1 MQSDWE
7 RETLEC
13 LVTSGQYRACALRLR
28 QALSTAGISSNRSS
42 SRAHNFPEVDEEQ
55 PAHFWNNKAQIQC
68 VMMSSPVCRGGV
80 EGGVGGSARRC
91 LFGSV
96 DHEELQRDYTLLMRA
111 ELQDA
116 SRRWN
121 FDFTVNKPRVGGDLE
136 WVALPEARVPSLY
149 HDCTVGPVPRQKGA
163 GPVPKTPERC
173 DGAEKHTLK
182 RKQTNITDFYQAKR
196 RVVTSRKSGQ

>member
-1 MQSDWE
+1 
-7 RETLEC
+7 
-13 LVTSGQYRACALRLR
+13 
-28 QALSTAGISSNRSS
+28 
-42 SRAHNFPEVDEEQ
+42 
-55 PAHFWNNKAQIQC
+55 
-68 VMMSSPVCRGGV
+68 MMSSPVLGTLCRGGV

-121 FDFTVNKPRVGGDLE
+121 FDFIANKPHVGGDIE
-136 WVALPEARVPSLY
+136 WVVLPEARVPSLY
-149 HDCTVGPVPRQKGA
+149 HDCTVGPVPRPKGA
-163 GPVPKTPERC
+163 GPASDLEEDDVPKTPERC
-173 DGAEKHTLK
+173 EGAEKHTLK